1 MNVSAR
7 IATLELQIQQMV
19 NEVADLKIQV
29 GDSAAPLFDASLFG
43 AIPGVGIPASPAIKE
58 VFVLFD
64 FETGGTFY
72 DLGFFVEVF

>member
-7 IATLELQIQQMV
+7 ITTLELQIQQMV

-29 GDSAAPLFDASLFG
+29 GDSDTPLFDASLFG
-43 AIPGVGIPASPAIKE
+43 AIPGFGKPVSEELKE